1 MKRDKNNE
9 ANPRHEKLPVTEKIL
24 AELKKMNG
32 QMTSMNGHVT
42 NIDKNLNRVEGKVDL
57 LLLNRLKGK
66 NTDNQIETNLIEESK
81 KLELKKNLK

>member
-1 MKRDKNNE
+1 
-9 ANPRHEKLPVTEKIL
+9 
-24 AELKKMNG
+24 MNG
-32 QMTSMNGHVT
+32 QMTSMNGHVI